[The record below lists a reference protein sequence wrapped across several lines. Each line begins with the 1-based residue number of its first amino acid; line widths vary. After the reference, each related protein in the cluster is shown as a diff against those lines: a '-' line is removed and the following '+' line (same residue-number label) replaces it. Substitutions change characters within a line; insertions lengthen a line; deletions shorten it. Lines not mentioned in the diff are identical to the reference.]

1 MISKKSN
8 FMLVN
13 IAWNHS
19 GWRRLEPN
27 PSVGFGYTKR
37 PGKSAYSPHESLNFD
52 FFKKDIDTDDYV
64 YGYFQTRGT
73 PRHFNRGGIVIFWS
87 LNTDD
92 KKGYFVGV
100 YGNAEILEDIIN
112 KDNKIKRDHPG
123 FEAGKFWSNIRGF
136 KRLSCLFP
144 CPIEDS
150 AYKIDGKRLIGRTNF
165 TYNFDK
171 KRTLKL
177 IQDAINVQYKG
188 TRDPNPIEKLTVI
201 RDYVENYL

>member
-37 PGKSAYSPHESLNFD
+37 PGKSSYSPHESLNFD
-52 FFKKDIDTDDYV
+52 FFKSGIDTDDYV

-112 KDNKIKRDHPG
+112 KDNKIKWEHSG
-123 FEAGKFWSNIRGF
+123 FETGEFWSNIRDF

-150 AYKIDGKRLIGRTNF
+150 VYKISGRRLIGQSNL

-171 KRTLKL
+171 NRTLNL
-177 IQDAINVQYKG
+177 LQDAINIQCKG
-188 TRDPNPIEKLTVI
+188 TQDPDAIEKLITI